1 MWLIQL
7 HQTMLMSIWLGDAE
21 SQMTRRPLISV
32 CMSLV
37 LVQVWYVWFDLTFQ
51 LMLLCSDCSLLVIS
65 EWMSVC
71 ESSMW
76 WFQRGLCALPVAL
89 VVWSSATF
97 LVSYA
102 TAVVL
107 GHADLLVPYIRY
119 VFQVHLYSM
128 SLRSHAFRLSET
140 FYGGR
145 PYCMNTWNI
154 RGENKSCIF
163 LL

>member
-1 MWLIQL
+1 
-7 HQTMLMSIWLGDAE
+7 MLMSIWLGDAE

-32 CMSLV
+32 WVLCMFRFDMCITFCLLS
-37 LVQVWYVWFDLTFQ
+37 WFDLSADVV
-51 LMLLCSDCSLLVIS
+51 CSDCSLLVIS

-128 SLRSHAFRLSET
+128 TLRSHAFRLWET
-140 FYGGR
+140 FYEGR
-145 PYCMNTWNI
+145 PCCMNTWNI

-163 LL
+163 FL

>member
-1 MWLIQL
+1 
-7 HQTMLMSIWLGDAE
+7 MLSLRWPDV
-21 SQMTRRPLISV
+21 PLY
-32 CMSLV
+32 LFAWV
-37 LVQVWYVWFDLTFQ
+37 LCLFRFDMCITFCLLSWFDLSADVV
-51 LMLLCSDCSLLVIS
+51 CSDCSLLVIS

-140 FYGGR
+140 FYEGR
-145 PYCMNTWNI
+145 PCCMNTWNI
-154 RGENKSCIF
+154 RGENKSCFF